1 MCLLL
6 EVGILYSCRFRY
18 ETPTAQGA
26 QVCTLSDYTVQVCTL
41 YEYSVQVCT
50 LLYYNLQAMHKIGNL
65 RFVNYLQ
72 TKSLTNLDTVGNGY
86 VFGGVGAL

>member
-6 EVGILYSCRFRY
+6 EVGIVYSCRFRY

-26 QVCTLSDYTVQVCTL
+26 QVCTLSDYT
-41 YEYSVQVCT
+41 VQVCT

-86 VFGGVGAL
+86 VLVV